1 MTLLEFYDA
10 AGQKLQP
17 VSAVESGSA
26 LGDIDGSWGATGL
39 IFHGK
44 LWGGRPDAS
53 GQFWVG
59 GDWGNVAVAVS
70 YVLLSQRGPN
80 HRKSLGTIES
90 FDATTGAWAAASP
103 ALPLCSDSSSC
114 RLDSLP
120 LPPSPPSPPQPSPPS
135 PSPPPPSPLPPSSD

>member
-26 LGDIDGSWGATGL
+26 LGDIDGSLGATGL
-39 IFHGK
+39 IFHGRV
-44 LWGGRPDAS
+44 WGGRPDAS

-80 HRKSLGTIES
+80 HRKSLGTIE
-90 FDATTGAWAAASP
+90 
-103 ALPLCSDSSSC
+103 
-114 RLDSLP
+114 
-120 LPPSPPSPPQPSPPS
+120 
-135 PSPPPPSPLPPSSD
+135 